1 MDITRAPG
9 TEQFSIDSTALTT
22 FLQKR
27 GFTPTYINDLNI
39 ILLPYSS
46 DAEVDDDDWDEY
58 GTPFVDVW
66 LYCEGATAET
76 LNRQLLL
83 GLRRSCYEEDQQD
96 STTLCLANWGI
107 NPRTITD
114 DQMEADIAGFADW
127 YCQDQFVTVKLVNRF
142 CHTLYFRTLNRAN
155 LAKSALEKAG
165 LLSVVETVEGLPSLR
180 IPTIGTMKQSNQDEI
195 LRALRPVRS
204 SFNVAIAERKPEV
217 RQL

>member
-58 GTPFVDVW
+58 GTPFVVVW

-142 CHTLYFRTLNRAN
+142 CHTLYFRTLKRAE
-155 LAKSALEKAG
+155 LAKSAFAKVPLQ
-165 LLSVVETVEGLPSLR
+165 SVVTTIEGSPVVQVPTVNVMRQEH
-180 IPTIGTMKQSNQDEI
+180 IDEI
-195 LRALRPVRS
+195 LRAMRPVRS
-204 SFNVAIAERKPEV
+204 AFNVAIAERKPEV
-217 RQL
+217 TQ